1 MKKTTFESKF
11 TVGDDVW
18 FRGVNNTPTH
28 SIITQVTATLRR
40 ASQSI
45 SYFVG
50 GRMRSES
57 EIFEREEDVI

>member
-1 MKKTTFESKF
+1 MKTTSFQSKF

-18 FRGVNNTPTH
+18 FYGVNNTPTH
-28 SIITQVTATLRR
+28 SIITQVSATLRR

-50 GRMRSES
+50 GRMRSEA
-57 EIFEREEDVI
+57 EVFESREAMP

>member
-18 FRGVNNTPTH
+18 FIGVNNTPTH
-28 SIITQVTATLRR
+28 SIVTQVSATLRR

-50 GRMRSES
+50 GRMRSEAELYES
-57 EIFEREEDVI
+57 REDMP

>member
-1 MKKTTFESKF
+1 MKTTTFESKF

-18 FRGVNNTPTH
+18 FMGVNNTPTH
-28 SIITQVTATLRR
+28 SIITQVNATLRR

-50 GRMRSES
+50 GRMRSEA
-57 EIFEREEDVI
+57 EVFESREAMP